1 MFKLQPNPTFW
12 APVSIPVPGEAEEGK
27 IDVEFK
33 HKTKKELAAYLRP
46 APTKAAAKPA
56 DKPADPDAVAKK
68 DLDDMLEI
76 IADWK
81 GLDGPFTA
89 TNLAVVLENY
99 HGSAQAILGAYLKA
113 LLERRQKN

>member
-12 APVSIPVPGEAEEGK
+12 APVSISIPGEAEEGT
-27 IDVEFK
+27 IEIEFK

-46 APTKAAAKPA
+46 APTKAAAKGA

-68 DLDDMLEI
+68 DLADMLSI
-76 IADWK
+76 VADWK
-81 GLDGPFTA
+81 GLDAPFTA
-89 TNLAVVLENY
+89 DNMASLIESY
-99 HGSAQAILGAYLKA
+99 HGAAQAIIGAYLAA